1 MSSSK
6 IRVGII
12 GAGGWA
18 KYGHI
23 PALRTLDDFEVV
35 AVSSRS
41 KRTAERLAAAFEI
54 RHEFD
59 DHNDLIADPDVDLV
73 VILALAGTRTAHQ
86 SSHRRRKG
94 RLQRVAAYDQHR
106 RV

>member
-12 GAGGWA
+12 GAGGWP

-41 KRTAERLAAAFEI
+41 KKTAESLAAAFEI
-54 RHEFD
+54 RHAFD
-59 DHNDLIADPDVDLV
+59 DLRTSSPIPM
-73 VILALAGTRTAHQ
+73 GT
-86 SSHRRRKG
+86 
-94 RLQRVAAYDQHR
+94 LW
-106 RV
+106 